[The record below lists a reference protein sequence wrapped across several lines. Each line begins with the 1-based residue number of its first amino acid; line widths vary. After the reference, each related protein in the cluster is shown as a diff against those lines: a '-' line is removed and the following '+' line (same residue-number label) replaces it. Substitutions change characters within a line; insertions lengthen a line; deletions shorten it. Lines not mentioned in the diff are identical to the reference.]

1 MRLGEALRDEPGHP
15 SVSVKPRPLLTCQ
28 LDESTATDPCL
39 SFGSTSLDIDQNLVI
54 PCGLGL
60 LLLFLWYLVS
70 LPFSPTFSKT
80 KDIPKHQGR
89 AKRRRKGG
97 TPKGWR
103 CHQTE
108 TEEKTKLISILKSPL
123 GRHDDTTRIRQL
135 LCPDPFC
142 EVCNK
147 ATAEV
152 NRMLFPEA
160 LEDSTSSVSPLA
172 STAPVTESSFTLSPA
187 FSTVPPRDLTA
198 ASLLE
203 PSPLPAS
210 VLSPNPVTPLVDFFS
225 PSPLGH
231 SLAPEPF
238 PSLDSKFP
246 VDYSPPQP
254 LAFPPLLPHDAQTAD
269 PVPPREATL
278 SPDTI
283 FSLDPTLSQDINPLS
298 DLSQAVNHPDSS
310 ACHHAP
316 PTLSVSPQP
325 DCTLT
330 VTQSKS
336 IAILLKPV
344 PENSLPESPGVLS
357 TYVPALR
364 GTDHSSLSISDFSW
378 WQAHAKGLFPSTLA
392 QCDFNQEF
400 LALHSSEAS
409 FGGDPAADLVEPG
422 NLSFLSPD
430 VLALLERQVQKRSD
444 FLMWKEKENKKDS
457 FPEQLRPDYQQN
469 SSWKMLESIAD
480 KRDSAVC
487 LPFWSSKDKPKELH
501 VHQQPPYP
509 KTLEDHLQQKPIQ
522 FFWGLPSLHSESLPS
537 AVPVLADSSS
547 IFIFNRNSNASTGQE
562 SPVLPDPLPLSLPEI
577 QPEPLPQ
584 ILPQSQPL
592 PVTQVQS
599 QADPQSPLPV
609 IPSDPLP
616 QIRNCGVHFHRPQD
630 ESESLS
636 SSEIQRL
643 EWNILQKQ
651 QENLWGLPSVV
662 QRSQEDFCPSAPK
675 TPRHR
680 APQAHVSISI
690 LPGEFPL
697 SDELRKKLEHHL
709 RKRLIQHRWG
719 LPRRIYE
726 SVSLMLPPNS
736 FSEASESESNN
747 EVSLISVFK
756 SQSSKNVNVGLSQ
769 TGSFHER
776 SSEMFQLEEDVGKDL
791 GHSLENGP
799 KDHLLND
806 PKSSSGKDLGY
817 DSEKD
822 LNSQMVSLSEKN
834 SRVSAE
840 SLGQRQL
847 ENVLKVHLS
856 KKFEEINEGRLPGTV
871 HNSWHA
877 MKETLLPSVKSHTQ
891 TKQRSLPSS
900 VGEAY
905 SLNTF
910 QDLTFVDSSAQQML
924 EAHIKRFRMRMLWAL
939 PAKVLESIQ
948 IFKLKDASSQSLSHA
963 NLPSSTNV
971 ISEADS
977 KSGSFKSFRGSS
989 KSLHGDKV
997 GATNSAP
1004 VLDRSLPAIS
1014 PVGKGGQRVLR
1025 QSRSGVNRGLAEDVQ
1040 RIKDARQTH
1049 LPVSLCITGK
1059 AGHRQTQLANRNP
1072 QKLLAK
1078 QAGARYE
1085 PKHKSVSSSDKG
1097 EMQQGKKVEKS
1108 EPVSMPKLSREVF
1121 TAEELDTLQLKTS
1134 DMLTTSK
1141 PRSSQ
1146 MINVNENKVETTVT
1160 TESPPPKLPV
1170 PQDPKSLDL
1179 KEQLFSE
1186 LNFKL
1191 ENREHSQAQ
1200 GQPTDTSLTS
1210 DNLTCE
1216 ASLTHAQAVSGGDMG
1231 ASQVLRVHLEDRGIR
1246 TEQQQEPKHALRRC
1260 QDKNFPPTAKRVSP
1274 LGPKAEE
1281 LGGGDTGLGTSKLR
1295 RKSFPTQDMVL
1306 EETLASKSSQTLSQ
1320 KGQPL
1325 PEGHIRKRMKHFLQW
1340 LYSGIKYKRQEDAQE
1355 KGSPIST
1362 VQNRGL
1368 VKSRAAFT
1376 GTTEAQKIVTDVGK
1390 FLEEKLGCQHAIDV
1404 TCSPEPLP
1412 FPVQFRKTQ
1421 QKVDVQVQK
1430 EPVQG
1435 HPFNYRAPSCKVTN
1449 TKSCHQEAIFAG
1461 QGYPPSTRQVRDKKR
1476 QPQKVVAFKDQRLC
1490 HGHPPAVSHREPVA
1504 HPSPTRRCQAV
1515 QAPLAALSTAEGT
1528 VFRHLSLLF
1537 RQKRLLQ
1544 NFQGGRLPIQK

>member
-1 MRLGEALRDEPGHP
+1 MYTRPRFLRLSVVKDQFASSPTPPSTVDWYLYKICLKKEAKEDEEEGGEEQEEGQGKDGEEDG
-15 SVSVKPRPLLTCQ
+15 VIDPR
-28 LDESTATDPCL
+28 L
-39 SFGSTSLDIDQNLVI
+39 SFGSTSLDIDQNLIVL
-54 PCGLGL
+54 CGLGL

-70 LPFSPTFSKT
+70 LPFSPTFSKI
-80 KDIPKHQGR
+80 KDI
-89 AKRRRKGG
+89 RKLSSPG
-97 TPKGWR
+97 
-103 CHQTE
+103 
-108 TEEKTKLISILKSPL
+108 PL
-123 GRHDDTTRIRQL
+123 GQHDDITRFRQL

-142 EVCNK
+142 EVCNN
-147 ATAEV
+147 ATAEI
-152 NRMLFPEA
+152 NRLLLPEA

-187 FSTVPPRDLTA
+187 FSTVPPRDLTP
-198 ASLLE
+198 ASLPD
-203 PSPLPAS
+203 PSPLPPS
-210 VLSPNPVTPLVDFFS
+210 VLSPSPMTPLVDSFS

-238 PSLDSKFP
+238 PSLDSECP

-254 LAFPPLLPHDAQTAD
+254 LAFPPLLPHDTQTAD
-269 PVPPREATL
+269 PVLPQEATV
-278 SPDTI
+278 SPDTV
-283 FSLDPTLSQDINPLS
+283 FSLDPILSQDINHLS
-298 DLSQAVNHPDSS
+298 DLSQAMNHPDSF
-310 ACHHAP
+310 ACHHVP

-325 DCTLT
+325 DCTLS

-357 TYVPALR
+357 TYVPTHR
-364 GTDHSSLSISDFSW
+364 GTDHSSLSTSDFSW
-378 WQAHAKGLFPSTLA
+378 WQAHAKDSFPSTLA
-392 QCDFNQEF
+392 QCDFSQEF
-400 LALHSSEAS
+400 LDLHSSEAS
-409 FGGDPAADLVEPG
+409 FGGDPAANLVEPG

-430 VLALLERQVQKRSD
+430 VLALLERQVQKRSN

-457 FPEQLRPDYQQN
+457 FPEQLRPDYQLN

-480 KRDSAVC
+480 KHDSAVC
-487 LPFWSSKDKPKELH
+487 LPFWSSKDKSKELH

-537 AVPVLADSSS
+537 AVHVLADSSS
-547 IFIFNRNSNASTGQE
+547 IFIFNRKSIASTGQE

-584 ILPQSQPL
+584 TLPQSQPL
-592 PVTQVQS
+592 PLTQVQS

-616 QIRNCGVHFHRPQD
+616 QIRICGVSFHRPQD

-636 SSEIQRL
+636 SSEIQQL

-662 QRSQEDFCPSAPK
+662 QRSQEDFCPSAPN

-697 SDELRKKLEHHL
+697 SDEVRKKLEHHL

-726 SVSLMLPPNS
+726 SVSLMLPPNG
-736 FSEASESESNN
+736 FSEASESVSNN
-747 EVSLISVFK
+747 GVSLISVFK
-756 SQSSKNVNVGLSQ
+756 GQSSKNVN
-769 TGSFHER
+769 R
-776 SSEMFQLEEDVGKDL
+776 
-791 GHSLENGP
+791 HSLENGP

-806 PKSSSGKDLGY
+806 PKSSLGKDLGY

-822 LNSQMVSLSEKN
+822 LNSQVVSLSEKN
-834 SRVSAE
+834 SRMSAE

-847 ENVLKVHLS
+847 QNVLKVHLS
-856 KKFEEINEGRLPGTV
+856 KKFGEISEGRLPGTV
-871 HNSWHA
+871 RNSWHA
-877 MKETLLPSVKSHTQ
+877 IKQTLLLSVKSHTQ
-891 TKQRSLPSS
+891 TKQRSLPSP
-900 VGEAY
+900 VGVAY

-910 QDLTFVDSSAQQML
+910 QDLTFVDSSTQQML

-939 PAKVLESIQ
+939 LRKVLESIQ

-963 NLPSSTNV
+963 NLPSSANV

-997 GATNSAP
+997 GTTNSAL
-1004 VLDRSLPAIS
+1004 VLDRSLPATS

-1025 QSRSGVNRGLAEDVQ
+1025 QSRSDVNCGLAENVQ
-1040 RIKDARQTH
+1040 RIKDARQTR
-1049 LPVSLCITGK
+1049 LPVSICITGK
-1059 AGHRQTQLANRNP
+1059 AGHRQTQLANRYP

-1078 QAGARYE
+1078 QAAARYE
-1085 PKHKSVSSSDKG
+1085 PKPKSVSSSDKG
-1097 EMQQGKKVEKS
+1097 EMQRGKKVEKS
-1108 EPVSMPKLSREVF
+1108 EPVFMPRLSREVF

-1134 DMLTTSK
+1134 DMVTTSK
-1141 PRSSQ
+1141 PGSSQ

-1160 TESPPPKLPV
+1160 TGSPPPKLPV

-1200 GQPTDTSLTS
+1200 GQPTDTSLAS
-1210 DNLTCE
+1210 DNLTYE
-1216 ASLTHAQAVSGGDMG
+1216 VSLTDAQGVSGGNMR
-1231 ASQVLRVHLEDRGIR
+1231 ASQVLHVHLEDRGIR
-1246 TEQQQEPKHALRRC
+1246 MEQQQEPRAPKHALRRC

-1274 LGPKAEE
+1274 LEPKAEE
-1281 LGGGDTGLGTSKLR
+1281 LGGRNKGLGTSQLR
-1295 RKSFPTQDMVL
+1295 RKSFPTQEMVL
-1306 EETLASKSSQTLSQ
+1306 EQTPASKSSQTLSQ

-1325 PEGHIRKRMKHFLQW
+1325 PEDHIRKSMMHFLQW

-1355 KGSPIST
+1355 KGSRIST

-1368 VKSRAAFT
+1368 VKSKAAFT
-1376 GTTEAQKIVTDVGK
+1376 GTTEAQKIVTDNGK
-1390 FLEEKLGCQHAIDV
+1390 FLEEKLGRQHATDV
-1404 TCSPEPLP
+1404 TCSQGPRPP
-1412 FPVQFRKTQ
+1412 PVQLRKTQ
-1421 QKVDVQVQK
+1421 QKAEVQVRA

-1435 HPFNYRAPSCKVTN
+1435 HPFNYRAPSGKVTN
-1449 TKSCHQEAIFAG
+1449 TKSHHQISSPVFAG
-1461 QGYPPSTRQVRDKKR
+1461 QSYPPNTRQIKDKKR
-1476 QPQKVVAFKDQRLC
+1476 HPQKVVAFKDQRPC
-1490 HGHPPAVSHREPVA
+1490 HRYLPPVSHGEPVP
-1504 HPSPTRRCQAV
+1504 HPSPTHRRQAG
-1515 QAPLAALSTAEGT
+1515 QAPTAALSTAEGT

-1537 RQKRLLQ
+1537 RQKTLLQ
-1544 NFQGGRLPIQK
+1544 NSQGGRLPIQK

>member
-1 MRLGEALRDEPGHP
+1 MAWFLPPRSISLMGRWSPKELIVMWVIKTILRGLST
-15 SVSVKPRPLLTCQ
+15 SVI
-28 LDESTATDPCL
+28 DPCL
-39 SFGSTSLDIDQNLVI
+39 SCDSTSLDIYRNLIVL
-54 PCGLGL
+54 CELVL
-60 LLLFLWYLVS
+60 LLLLLWYLVS

-80 KDIPKHQGR
+80 KDIRKRQGR

-108 TEEKTKLISILKSPL
+108 IEEKTKVISILKSLL
-123 GRHDDTTRIRQL
+123 GQHDDNTRIRRL

-142 EVCNK
+142 EACNN
-147 ATAEV
+147 ATAEI
-152 NRMLFPEA
+152 NRLLLPGA

-172 STAPVTESSFTLSPA
+172 STAPVTESSFTLSVA
-187 FSTVPPRDLTA
+187 FSTVPPRDLTP

-203 PSPLPAS
+203 PSPLPPS
-210 VLSPNPVTPLVDFFS
+210 VLSPSPMTPLVDSFS

-238 PSLDSKFP
+238 PSLDSEFP

-254 LAFPPLLPHDAQTAD
+254 LAFPPLLPHDTQTAD
-269 PVPPREATL
+269 PVLPREATL
-278 SPDTI
+278 SPDTV

-298 DLSQAVNHPDSS
+298 DLAQAMNHPDSF

-316 PTLSVSPQP
+316 PTLLSLSPQP
-325 DCTLT
+325 ECTLS
-330 VTQSKS
+330 VTQS
-336 IAILLKPV
+336 V
-344 PENSLPESPGVLS
+344 TPEQNLSPDSSGGLS
-357 TYVPALR
+357 TCVSTIR
-364 GTDHSSLSISDFSW
+364 GTEHSSLSIADFSW
-378 WQAHAKGLFPSTLA
+378 RQAHAKDSFPSTLA

-400 LALHSSEAS
+400 LDLHSSEAS
-409 FGGDPAADLVEPG
+409 FGGDPAANLVEPG

-444 FLMWKEKENKKDS
+444 FLMCKEKENEKDS
-457 FPEQLRPDYQQN
+457 FPEQLRPDYQRN
-469 SSWKMLESIAD
+469 SSWKMLESTAD
-480 KRDSAVC
+480 KHDSAVC
-487 LPFWSSKDKPKELH
+487 LPFWSSRDKSEELH
-501 VHQQPPYP
+501 VCQQPPYP
-509 KTLEDHLQQKPIQ
+509 KTLEDHLQQKHIQ

-537 AVPVLADSSS
+537 AVHVLADSSS

-562 SPVLPDPLPLSLPEI
+562 SPVLPDPLPLSLPE
-577 QPEPLPQ
+577 PLPQ
-584 ILPQSQPL
+584 TLPQSQPL
-592 PVTQVQS
+592 PLTQVQS

-616 QIRNCGVHFHRPQD
+616 QIRTCGVSFHRPQD
-630 ESESLS
+630 ESQSLS
-636 SSEIQRL
+636 SSEIQQL

-662 QRSQEDFCPSAPK
+662 QRSWEDFCPSAPN

-697 SDELRKKLEHHL
+697 SDEVRKKLEHHL

-726 SVSLMLPPNS
+726 SVSLILPPNG
-736 FSEASESESNN
+736 FSEASESVSNN
-747 EVSLISVFK
+747 GVSLISGFK
-756 SQSSKNVNVGLSQ
+756 GQSSKNGNVGLSQ
-769 TGSFHER
+769 TGGFHER
-776 SSEMFQLEEDVGKDL
+776 SSEMFQLEEGVGKDL

-822 LNSQMVSLSEKN
+822 LKSQMVSLSEKN
-834 SRVSAE
+834 PRMSAE

-847 ENVLKVHLS
+847 QNVLKVHLS
-856 KKFEEINEGRLPGTV
+856 KKFGEINEGRLPGTV

-877 MKETLLPSVKSHTQ
+877 IKQTLLLSVKSHTQ
-891 TKQRSLPSS
+891 TKQRSVPSS
-900 VGEAY
+900 VGVAY

-910 QDLTFVDSSAQQML
+910 QDLTFVDSNTQQML
-924 EAHIKRFRMRMLWAL
+924 EAHIKRFHMRMLWAL
-939 PAKVLESIQ
+939 PRKVLESIQ

-989 KSLHGDKV
+989 ESLHGDKA
-997 GATNSAP
+997 GTTNSAP
-1004 VLDRSLPAIS
+1004 VLDRSLPATS

-1025 QSRSGVNRGLAEDVQ
+1025 QSRSDVNRRLAEDVQ
-1040 RIKDARQTH
+1040 RIKDARQTP
-1049 LPVSLCITGK
+1049 LSVSLSITGK
-1059 AGHRQTQLANRNP
+1059 AGPRQTQLANRYP

-1085 PKHKSVSSSDKG
+1085 PKHKSVSFSDKG
-1097 EMQQGKKVEKS
+1097 EMQWGKKVEKS
-1108 EPVSMPKLSREVF
+1108 EPVSMPRLSREVF
-1121 TAEELDTLQLKTS
+1121 AAEEPDPLQLKTS
-1134 DMLTTSK
+1134 DMVTTSK
-1141 PRSSQ
+1141 PGSAQ
-1146 MINVNENKVETTVT
+1146 MINVNENKAETTMT
-1160 TESPPPKLPV
+1160 TGSPPPKLPV
-1170 PQDPKSLDL
+1170 RQDPKSLDL
-1179 KEQLFSE
+1179 KEQLFRE

-1200 GQPTDTSLTS
+1200 GQPTDTSLAS
-1210 DNLTCE
+1210 DNLTYE
-1216 ASLTHAQAVSGGDMG
+1216 ASLTHAQGVSGGDMG
-1231 ASQVLRVHLEDRGIR
+1231 ASQVLHVHLEDRGIR
-1246 TEQQQEPKHALRRC
+1246 MEQQQKPWAPK

-1274 LGPKAEE
+1274 LEPKAKE
-1281 LGGGDTGLGTSKLR
+1281 LDGGDKGLGTSQLR
-1295 RKSFPTQDMVL
+1295 RKSFPTQEKVL
-1306 EETLASKSSQTLSQ
+1306 GQTRASKSSQTLSQ

-1325 PEGHIRKRMKHFLQW
+1325 PEGHNGKRMMHFLQW
-1340 LYSGIKYKRQEDAQE
+1340 LYSGIKYESQEDAQE

-1368 VKSRAAFT
+1368 VKSKAAFT
-1376 GTTEAQKIVTDVGK
+1376 GTTEAQKIVTDNGK

-1404 TCSPEPLP
+1404 TCSQGPRPP
-1412 FPVQFRKTQ
+1412 PVQVRKTQ
-1421 QKVDVQVQK
+1421 QKAEVQVRT

-1435 HPFNYRAPSCKVTN
+1435 HPVNYRAPSCKVTN
-1449 TKSCHQEAIFAG
+1449 VKSCHQISSPTFAG
-1461 QGYPPSTRQVRDKKR
+1461 QSYPPSTRQIRDKKR
-1476 QPQKVVAFKDQRLC
+1476 HPQKVVAFKDQQLC
-1490 HGHPPAVSHREPVA
+1490 HRHLPPVSHGEPVP
-1504 HPSPTRRCQAV
+1504 HPSPTHRRQAG
-1515 QAPLAALSTAEGT
+1515 QAPTAALSTAEGT
-1528 VFRHLSLLF
+1528 VFGHRSLLF
-1537 RQKRLLQ
+1537 RQKTILQ
-1544 NFQGGRLPIQK
+1544 NSQGGRLPIQK

>member
-1 MRLGEALRDEPGHP
+1 MEFGKPNALSVLNSVTEA
-15 SVSVKPRPLLTCQ
+15 
-28 LDESTATDPCL
+28 CL
-39 SFGSTSLDIDQNLVI
+39 SFASTFLDIDPNLI
-54 PCGLGL
+54 ILCGLGL
-60 LLLFLWYLVS
+60 LILFLWFLVS

-80 KDIPKHQGR
+80 KDIRKHQRR
-89 AKRRRKGG
+89 AKGRRKGG

-103 CHQTE
+103 TFQSDV
-108 TEEKTKLISILKSPL
+108 EEARKVLSLLQSPL
-123 GRHDDTTRIRQL
+123 GRHDDITRFRQL

-142 EVCNK
+142 EVCNN

-152 NRMLFPEA
+152 NRLLLPEA
-160 LEDSTSSVSPLA
+160 LEDPTSSVFPLT
-172 STAPVTESSFTLSPA
+172 STAPVTESSFALSPA
-187 FSTVPPRDLTA
+187 SSTVPSRDLTP
-198 ASLLE
+198 ASLPE
-203 PSPLPAS
+203 PSPLPPSA
-210 VLSPNPVTPLVDFFS
+210 LSPNPMTPLGDLFS

-254 LAFPPLLPHDAQTAD
+254 LAFPPLLPHDTQTAD
-269 PVPPREATL
+269 PVLPREATL

-283 FSLDPTLSQDINPLS
+283 SSLDPTLSQDINPLS
-298 DLSQAVNHPDSS
+298 DLSQAVDHPDSF

-316 PTLSVSPQP
+316 STLSVSPQP
-325 DCTLT
+325 DCSLSA
-330 VTQSKS
+330 TQSKS

-357 TYVPALR
+357 TCVSTLR
-364 GTDHSSLSISDFSW
+364 GTDHSSLSVSDFSSR
-378 WQAHAKGLFPSTLA
+378 QAHAKDLFPSTLA

-409 FGGDPAADLVEPG
+409 FGGDPAANLVEPG

-457 FPEQLRPDYQQN
+457 FPEQLRPDYQLN
-469 SSWKMLESIAD
+469 SSGKMLESVAD
-480 KRDSAVC
+480 KHDSAVC

-501 VHQQPPYP
+501 VPQQLPYP
-509 KTLEDHLQQKPIQ
+509 KTLEDHLQQKPMQ

-537 AVPVLADSSS
+537 AVHVLADSSS

-584 ILPQSQPL
+584 TLPQSQPL
-592 PVTQVQS
+592 PLTQVQS

-616 QIRNCGVHFHRPQD
+616 QIRICGVSFHRPQD
-630 ESESLS
+630 ESVSLS
-636 SSEIQRL
+636 SSEIQQL

-651 QENLWGLPSVV
+651 QESVWGLPSVV
-662 QRSQEDFCPSAPK
+662 QRSWEDFCPSATNIPC
-675 TPRHR
+675 HR
-680 APQAHVSISI
+680 APQAHASISI

-697 SDELRKKLEHHL
+697 SDELWKKLEHHL

-719 LPRRIYE
+719 LPRRVYE
-726 SVSLMLPPNS
+726 SLSLMLPPNG
-736 FSEASESESNN
+736 FSEASESETNDG
-747 EVSLISVFK
+747 VSLIPMSK
-756 SQSSKNVNVGLSQ
+756 GQSSKTVNVGLSQ

-776 SSEMFQLEEDVGKDL
+776 SSEMFQREEDVGKDL
-791 GHSLENGP
+791 GPSLENGP
-799 KDHLLND
+799 KEHLLND

-847 ENVLKVHLS
+847 ENVLKVHLI
-856 KKFEEINEGRLPGTV
+856 KKFEEINEGRLPRTV

-877 MKETLLPSVKSHTQ
+877 IKQTSLASVKSHTQ

-900 VGEAY
+900 VGEAH

-910 QDLTFVDSSAQQML
+910 QNLTFVDSSALHML
-924 EAHIKRFRMRMLWAL
+924 EAHIKSFRMRMLWGL
-939 PAKVLESIQ
+939 PRRVLESIRLSE
-948 IFKLKDASSQSLSHA
+948 LKDASFQSLSHA
-963 NLPSSTNV
+963 TLPSSTNV

-977 KSGSFKSFRGSS
+977 KSGSFKSSRGSS

-997 GATNSAP
+997 GTTTTP
-1004 VLDRSLPAIS
+1004 GLDRSLPATS
-1014 PVGKGGQRVLR
+1014 PGGKGGQRVLR
-1025 QSRSGVNRGLAEDVQ
+1025 QSHSDVNRGLAEDVQ
-1040 RIKDARQTH
+1040 RIKDARQTR
-1049 LPVSLCITGK
+1049 LPVSLCVTGK
-1059 AGHRQTQLANRNP
+1059 AGPRQTQLVNRYP

-1078 QAGARYE
+1078 QAGAKYE

-1097 EMQQGKKVEKS
+1097 EMQRGKKVEKS
-1108 EPVSMPKLSREVF
+1108 EPVSMPKLSREVV
-1121 TAEELDTLQLKTS
+1121 TAEEFDTLQLKTS
-1134 DMLTTSK
+1134 DMLTTHK
-1141 PRSSQ
+1141 PGSSQ
-1146 MINVNENKVETTVT
+1146 MINVNENKEETTVT
-1160 TESPPPKLPV
+1160 TASPPPKLPV
-1170 PQDPKSLDL
+1170 SQHPKSLDL

-1186 LNFKL
+1186 LNFQQ

-1200 GQPTDTSLTS
+1200 GQPTDTSLAS
-1210 DNLTCE
+1210 ANLTYE
-1216 ASLTHAQAVSGGDMG
+1216 ASLTHAQGVSRGDMG
-1231 ASQVLRVHLEDRGIR
+1231 ASRVLHVHLKDRGIGM
-1246 TEQQQEPKHALRRC
+1246 EQQQEPWVPKHALRRC

-1274 LGPKAEE
+1274 LEPKAEE
-1281 LGGGDTGLGTSKLR
+1281 LGGGDTGLGTSQLR
-1295 RKSFPTQDMVL
+1295 RKSFPTQEMVL
-1306 EETLASKSSQTLSQ
+1306 KKTLASKSSQTLSQ

-1325 PEGHIRKRMKHFLQW
+1325 PEGNVRKRMQDFLQW
-1340 LYSGIKYKRQEDAQE
+1340 FFSGIKYKRQEDAQE
-1355 KGSPIST
+1355 KGSPISA

-1376 GTTEAQKIVTDVGK
+1376 GTTAAQKIATDMRKSVEG
-1390 FLEEKLGCQHAIDV
+1390 KLGCQHVIDV
-1404 TCSPEPLP
+1404 TCSQGPLRS
-1412 FPVQFRKTQ
+1412 PVQFRKTQ
-1421 QKVDVQVQK
+1421 QKAKVQVPT

-1435 HPFNYRAPSCKVTN
+1435 RPFNYRAPSCNVTN
-1449 TKSCHQEAIFAG
+1449 IKSRHQEAISAG
-1461 QGYPPSTRQVRDKKR
+1461 QSYPPSTRQIRDKKR
-1476 QPQKVVAFKDQRLC
+1476 PPQKVVAFKDQRLC
-1490 HGHPPAVSHREPVA
+1490 PKHPPPVSHREPV
-1504 HPSPTRRCQAV
+1504 PPPRPPTRRQPG
-1515 QAPLAALSTAEGT
+1515 QAPPAALSTAEGT
-1528 VFRHLSLLF
+1528 VFRHLSTV
-1537 RQKRLLQ
+1537 
-1544 NFQGGRLPIQK
+1544 